1 MSSGSAPSQVRIR
14 TDPDDGHA
22 SRYREIQRAKDVFDA
37 GNNTT
42 AVVDACRH
50 ARLDREAKL
59 DALSYLA
66 KRVDPVTLVG
76 VVERLET
83 STLPIDVE
91 IDANADHLQI
101 VVDVAGKESQHMDTT
116 DH

>member
-1 MSSGSAPSQVRIR
+1 MSSGTAPSQVRIR

-59 DALSYLA
+59 DAISYLA
-66 KRVDPVTLVG
+66 KEVDPEILAG

-83 STLPIDVE
+83 STLPIAVE
-91 IDANADHLQI
+91 TSMADGRLTID
-101 VVDVAGKESQHMDTT
+101 VDVGGSESRYVGGSSD
-116 DH
+116 